1 MGFKLGSEKRGI
13 KTFKGAPVF
22 KKNMGAGILAE
33 ANKDGTIFVHPDLDE
48 NSQLYAETMN
58 HEHKHLEDM
67 CDGKLDYNDDYVR
80 WKGQTVPRKDICV
93 VDSVKWNGVW
103 REVGSDELPWE
114 QDAFRAE
121 NRG

>member
-1 MGFKLGSEKRGI
+1 M
-13 KTFKGAPVF
+13 
-22 KKNMGAGILAE
+22 
-33 ANKDGTIFVHPDLDE
+33 HPDLDE

-58 HEHKHLEDM
+58 HEYKHLEDM
-67 CDGKLDYNDDYVR
+67 ANGKLDYNDNYVR
-80 WKGQTVPRKDICV
+80 WKGQTVPRKDING